1 MIAGA
6 SVCLTFKG
14 LRDHYGSMCP
24 SHEKLIKIITE
35 LTAVDE
41 VRLFLFN
48 LLFSF

>member
-6 SVCLTFKG
+6 SICLTFKG

-35 LTAVDE
+35 LTTVDE
-41 VRLFLFN
+41 VRSFMLN
-48 LLFSF
+48 LKS